1 VVLRYR
7 FNLEERGLAPGTINV
22 RMAAV
27 RRLAFEAADSGLLSP
42 ELAAG
47 IYRVKG
53 VRKLGSRLGNWLTAG
68 EASALWQAP
77 DAQTLTG
84 KRNRA
89 ILAILLG
96 CGLRRR
102 ELAELKL
109 ESLQRREERWAIVD
123 LVGKG
128 RHIRTV
134 PVPAWVK
141 YTLDEWLVAAGIEK
155 GPLFRCVC
163 RADTLWGDG
172 ISEKTV
178 WHVVK
183 KTAATMKI
191 AKLSPHDLRRSCAR
205 LCHDSGGELEQIQ
218 FLLGHVSV
226 QTTERYIGCKQ
237 RFKVAVTIGSVS
249 RLGEFR
255 RISLWKRCRLTI
267 QVKSWPLLPSC
278 KWNLNIA
285 ESSRDLIPHCQNQGR
300 RACFHGNRLFRAQ
313 RLCRYMGTLLRR
325 HLAAE
330 PNE

>member
-7 FNLEERGLAPGTINV
+7 FHLEERGLAPGTINV

-27 RRLAFEAADSGLLSP
+27 RRLAYEAADSGLLSP

-47 IYRVKG
+47 IHRVKG

-68 EASALWQAP
+68 EAAALWQVP
-77 DAQTLTG
+77 DGQTLTG

-102 ELAELKL
+102 ELAELTL

-123 LVGKG
+123 LIGKG

-134 PVPAWVK
+134 PVPNWVK
-141 YTLDEWLVAAGIEK
+141 DTLDAWLTSSGIES

-163 RADTLWGDG
+163 RAGKPWGHCM
-172 ISEKTV
+172 SEKTV

-183 KTAATMKI
+183 KTAASMNI
-191 AKLSPHDLRRSCAR
+191 PCLAPHDLRRSYAR
-205 LCHDSGGELEQIQ
+205 LCHESGGELEQIQ

-226 QTTERYIGCKQ
+226 QTIERYIGCKQ
-237 RFKVAVTIGSVS
+237 RLRVAVND
-249 RLGEFR
+249 RLG
-255 RISLWKRCRLTI
+255 I
-267 QVKSWPLLPSC
+267 
-278 KWNLNIA
+278 
-285 ESSRDLIPHCQNQGR
+285 
-300 RACFHGNRLFRAQ
+300 
-313 RLCRYMGTLLRR
+313 
-325 HLAAE
+325 E
-330 PNE
+330 PG

>member
-1 VVLRYR
+1 
-7 FNLEERGLAPGTINV
+7 
-22 RMAAV
+22 
-27 RRLAFEAADSGLLSP
+27 LAFEAADSGLLTP

-102 ELAELKL
+102 ELAELKY

-141 YTLDEWLVAAGIEK
+141 CTLDEWLVAADIER

-163 RADTLWGDG
+163 RADTLWGEASRKRRFG
-172 ISEKTV
+172 
-178 WHVVK
+178 
-183 KTAATMKI
+183 M
-191 AKLSPHDLRRSCAR
+191 LSR
-205 LCHDSGGELEQIQ
+205 
-218 FLLGHVSV
+218 
-226 QTTERYIGCKQ
+226 K
-237 RFKVAVTIGSVS
+237 
-249 RLGEFR
+249 
-255 RISLWKRCRLTI
+255 
-267 QVKSWPLLPSC
+267 LLP
-278 KWNLNIA
+278 A
-285 ESSRDLIPHCQNQGR
+285 
-300 RACFHGNRLFRAQ
+300 
-313 RLCRYMGTLLRR
+313 
-325 HLAAE
+325 
-330 PNE
+330 

>member
-1 VVLRYR
+1 MKKASIAKSKGKKSRPKAKLGIPDLEMSKAAVLRSLGSPDSRRGYQHAIDEFVAWYCSEPRLAFNKTVVLRYGI
-7 FNLEERGLAPGTINV
+7 NLEERGLAPGTINV

-47 IYRVKG
+47 IHRVKG
-53 VRKLGSRLGNWLTAG
+53 VRKLGSRLGNWLTAS
-68 EASALWQAP
+68 EASALWQLP
-77 DAQTLTG
+77 DRQTLTG

-102 ELAELKL
+102 ELAKL
-109 ESLQRREERWAIVD
+109 TMESIQRREERWAIVD

-141 YTLDEWLVAAGIEK
+141 DTLDAWLAAAGIES

-163 RADTLWGDG
+163 RADKVWGQG

-183 KTAATMKI
+183 KAAARMKI
-191 AKLSPHDLRRSCAR
+191 PQLSPHDLRRSCAR
-205 LCHDSGGELEQIQ
+205 LCHASGGELEQIQ

-226 QTTERYIGCKQ
+226 QTTERYLGCTQRIASAVNDRIG
-237 RFKVAVTIGSVS
+237 I
-249 RLGEFR
+249 
-255 RISLWKRCRLTI
+255 
-267 QVKSWPLLPSC
+267 
-278 KWNLNIA
+278 
-285 ESSRDLIPHCQNQGR
+285 
-300 RACFHGNRLFRAQ
+300 
-313 RLCRYMGTLLRR
+313 
-325 HLAAE
+325 E
-330 PNE
+330 PR